1 MKKMVMAIIPRD
13 HANRVLMSLVEAGFA
28 ATYGDSR
35 GGRLRQS
42 QQSVFV
48 AVEHEDVEVVLSVIK
63 NNCRKAATAES
74 SGDDET
80 SHIPAS
86 AELGGAVV
94 FVWDIE
100 RIENF

>member
-42 QQSVFV
+42 QQSVLLRWIMKMSKLF
-48 AVEHEDVEVVLSVIK
+48 SQ
-63 NNCRKAATAES
+63 
-74 SGDDET
+74 
-80 SHIPAS
+80 
-86 AELGGAVV
+86 
-94 FVWDIE
+94 
-100 RIENF
+100 